1 MARYFPESL
10 VREALPMAEAI
21 RAVEAAFAALGAGR
35 AENRPR
41 ERLRLPGGRFPA
53 RILHIMTAAISD
65 LGLSGLKAYTSGRDG
80 ARFSFLLFDQASGAL
95 AAVMEADLLGR
106 IRTGA
111 ATGVAAAHLAPETAS
126 TVGLLGC
133 GAQAGPQLEALAAV
147 RPLERA
153 EVFCRDPGRRRR
165 FAEEM
170 AAQLDLEVVPA
181 GSAEQAVRG
190 KALVVT
196 ITSSREPVLCGD
208 WVEPAA
214 FVAAAGSNSRSRR
227 ELDAGAVLGRGR
239 IVVDD
244 PEQAKREC
252 GDLLPLVAAGEL
264 EWGRVESLASVV
276 AGGTGGAGGA
286 RSPAREAAPAGALF
300 ESQGVALEDLA
311 VAALVY
317 RRAAAEAPPLG
328 GAPPE

>member
-53 RILHIMTAAISD
+53 RILHTMTATIPD

-111 ATGVAAAHLAPETAS
+111 ATGVAAAHLAPAPAATA
-126 TVGLLGC
+126 GLLGC

-153 EVFCRDPGRRRR
+153 EVFCRDPERRRR
-165 FAEEM
+165 FADEM
-170 AAQLDLEVVPA
+170 AARIALEVVPA
-181 GSAEQAVRG
+181 GSAEAAVRG
-190 KALVVT
+190 KDLVVT
-196 ITSSREPVLCGD
+196 ITSSREPVLCGE

-214 FVAAAGSNSRSRR
+214 FVAAAGSNARSRR
-227 ELDAGAVLGRGR
+227 ELDSRTVLGRGR

-252 GDLLPLVAAGEL
+252 GDLLPLVAAGQL
-264 EWGRVESLASVV
+264 EWERVESLASVV
-276 AGGTGGAGGA
+276 AGGA
-286 RSPAREAAPAGALF
+286 RPPASGPAPAGALF

-311 VAALVY
+311 VAAVVY

-328 GAPPE
+328 GAFPE

>member
-53 RILHIMTAAISD
+53 RILHTMTATIPD

-111 ATGVAAAHLAPETAS
+111 ATGVAAAHLAPAPAATA
-126 TVGLLGC
+126 GLLGC

-153 EVFCRDPGRRRR
+153 EVFCRDPERRRR
-165 FAEEM
+165 FADEM
-170 AAQLDLEVVPA
+170 AARIDLEVVPA
-181 GSAEQAVRG
+181 GSAEAAVRG
-190 KALVVT
+190 KDLVVT
-196 ITSSREPVLCGD
+196 ITSSREPVLCGE

-214 FVAAAGSNSRSRR
+214 FVAAAGSNARSRR
-227 ELDAGAVLGRGR
+227 ELDSRTVLGRGR

-252 GDLLPLVAAGEL
+252 GDLLPLVAAGQL
-264 EWGRVESLASVV
+264 EWERVESLASVV
-276 AGGTGGAGGA
+276 AGRAGVAGGA
-286 RSPAREAAPAGALF
+286 RSPASGPAPAGALF

-311 VAALVY
+311 VAAVVY

-328 GAPPE
+328 GAFPE

>member
-1 MARYFPESL
+1 
-10 VREALPMAEAI
+10 MAEAI
-21 RAVEAAFAALGAGR
+21 RAVEAAFAALGAGD

-53 RILHIMTAAISD
+53 RILHTMTATIPD
-65 LGLSGLKAYTSGRDG
+65 HGVSGLKAYTSGRDG
-80 ARFSFLLFDQASGAL
+80 ARFSFLLFDQESGAL

-111 ATGVAAAHLAPETAS
+111 ATGVAAAHLAPEAAA

-147 RPLERA
+147 RPRERA

-165 FAEEM
+165 FAEET
-170 AAQLDLEVVPA
+170 AAALDLEVVPA
-181 GSAEQAVRG
+181 ESAEAAVRG
-190 KALVVT
+190 KDLVVT
-196 ITSSREPVLCGD
+196 ITSSREPVLCGE
-208 WVEPAA
+208 WIEPRA
-214 FVAAAGSNSRSRR
+214 FVAAAGSNARSRR
-227 ELDAGAVLGRGR
+227 ELDFAAVLGRGR

-244 PEQAKREC
+244 PGQAKREC
-252 GDLLPLVAAGEL
+252 GDLLALVAAGRL
-264 EWGRVESLASVV
+264 DWGRVESLGSIV
-276 AGGTGGAGGA
+276 AGGAGLGAGA
-286 RSPAREAAPAGALF
+286 RPAAGEAAPAGALF
-300 ESQGVALEDLA
+300 ESQGIALEDLA
-311 VAALVY
+311 VAEQVY